1 MLQYDTLNVFQTSF
15 WEKLDQYQNEAFY
28 NRTSNNGEGSYR
40 MMTKRTK
47 FMRIIKPENLKT
59 YNEATFPLEV
69 NISYLNPNT
78 KDRVDFILIYKN
90 AKDCMMEVN
99 TSNSSKE
106 YIKKAFDQGT
116 FSSIRKVAN
125 TQAQQAYAT
134 MEKAV
139 KKLEAAGFVVVREE
153 IEEGD

>member
-28 NRTSNNGEGSYR
+28 NRRLNNGEGVVR
-40 MMTKRTK
+40 VANKRTK
-47 FMRIIKPENLKT
+47 FMRLIRPDRLKT
-59 YNEATFPLEV
+59 YNEATFPFEV
-69 NISYLNPNT
+69 NISYFNPNT
-78 KDRVDFILIYKN
+78 EDRVDFILIYKN
-90 AKDCMMEVN
+90 DKDCMMEIN
-99 TSNSSKE
+99 TSSKDLLRQE
-106 YIKKAFDQGT
+106 LSVGQYLTHRKK
-116 FSSIRKVAN
+116 IN